1 MLFRLLNCCLLI
13 ILINRAYNAKQNC
26 IRLNKHHIY
35 TLQYSRW
42 RYATFAHRRRITSMA
57 GCCRAHQTAS
67 LRQSHAVWA
76 RKPNMSPSLFPV
88 SEEDMFNL
96 FVIVMSLTFVV
107 WSELIHQYY
116 IILAHLHLGPSYL
129 QVCSNYRFGTFWNTK
144 KENYREAY

>member
-96 FVIVMSLTFVV
+96 FVIVMSLTCG
-107 WSELIHQYY
+107 LIRAYTS
-116 IILAHLHLGPSYL
+116 ILHHFSSLTSWPLLPSGVLKL
-129 QVCSNYRFGTFWNTK
+129 QVWNLLK
-144 KENYREAY
+144 YKNGKL